1 MILKYGK
8 DKIKHY
14 FNIWKKK
21 NIQSNELIEEKKISK
36 KAKFK

>member
-1 MILKYGK
+1 MA
-8 DKIKHY
+8 KIKL
-14 FNIWKKK
+14 NIILIFGKK